1 MGPILPHDNVQPH
14 VTQPTLQ
21 KLNELGYKVLPH
33 SPYSPDLSLTNYHFF
48 KHLNNFLQEKHFHNQ
63 QEAENAFQEFSES
76 WSMDFYTTGMRVCSV
91 TWLCPDS

>member
-1 MGPILPHDNVQPH
+1 MLSKLIKCTEKLQCLHPALVNRMGPILSHDNIQPH

-21 KLNELGYKVLPH
+21 KLNELGYEVLPH
-33 SPYSPDLSLTNYHFF
+33 SPYSPDLSLTNHHFF

-76 WSMDFYTTGMRVCSV
+76 
-91 TWLCPDS
+91 

>member
-1 MGPILPHDNVQPH
+1 MGPILPHDNVQPR

-21 KLNELGYKVLPH
+21 KLNELGYGVLSH
-33 SPYSPDLSLTNYHFF
+33 SLYSPDLSLTNRHFS

-76 WSMDFYTTGMRVCSV
+76 
-91 TWLCPDS
+91 